1 MDEELCPT
9 PNMMLTCHV
18 SFHGYTQEQY
28 ATDFIMT
35 MVNKSIDPRRVWSQ
49 SFNCQ
54 SVQPPRGD

>member
-1 MDEELCPT
+1 
-9 PNMMLTCHV
+9 MMLTCHV